1 MKYRYL
7 RKIGDVSLKKQLIWN
22 LERIICILTGWVREL
37 CYAPGQPMFSYNL
50 VVPDRNESPVPPRRV
65 QDEPR
70 LLYDS
75 DTELNLDL
83 YVNDPPVGVP
93 LMTRQAIDVSQAP

>member
-37 CYAPGQPMFSYNL
+37 CYAPGQPMFSCNL
-50 VVPDRNESPVPPRRV
+50 VVPDQYVSPVPPRGRTS
-65 QDEPR
+65 QEEPR

-83 YVNDPPVGVP
+83 YVNDPAVGVP
-93 LMTRQAIDVSQAP
+93 LARQAIDV

>member
-7 RKIGDVSLKKQLIWN
+7 RKVADVSLKKQLIYN

-37 CYAPGQPMFSYNL
+37 CYAPGQPMLSYNL
-50 VVPDRNESPVPPRRV
+50 VVPDRDVSPVPRGRTA
-65 QDEPR
+65 QEEPR

-93 LMTRQAIDVSQAP
+93 LMTGQAIDV